1 MRSLSLDQV
10 LRLHARIIETSGGG
24 TGLRDLGRLQSA
36 LAQPLAS
43 FDGQDLYPDLMSKA
57 AALAFALVQGHPFV
71 DGNKRVGHAAMEVTL
86 LLNGYEVIAN
96 VEDQERTVL
105 AVASGDIDQDSFSEW
120 VRTVARLRK
129 Q

>member
-1 MRSLSLDQV
+1 MRSLSLDQI

-43 FDGQDLYPDLMSKA
+43 YDGNDLYPDLVSKT
-57 AALAFALVQGHPFV
+57 AALAFSLVQGHPFV
-71 DGNKRVGHAAMEVTL
+71 DGNKRIGHASMEMTL
-86 LLNGYEVIAN
+86 LVNGYEIVAE
-96 VEDQERTVL
+96 VDDQERMML
-105 AVASGDIDQDSFSEW
+105 GVASGEVGQDSFTEW
-120 VRTVARLRK
+120 VRLVARLRN

>member
-43 FDGQDLYPDLMSKA
+43 YDGEDLYPDLLSKA
-57 AALAFALVQGHPFV
+57 AAFAFSLVQGHPFV
-71 DGNKRVGHAAMEVTL
+71 DGNKRIGHASLEVAL
-86 LLNGYEVIAN
+86 LLNGYEIIAD
-96 VEDQERTVL
+96 VDDQECIVL
-105 AVASGDIDQDSFSEW
+105 GVASGEVDLDSFTVW
-120 VRTVARLRK
+120 VRDVARLRNE
-129 Q
+129 

>member
-43 FDGQDLYPDLMSKA
+43 YDGQDLYPDLISKA
-57 AALAFALVQGHPFV
+57 SALAFTLVQGHPFV
-71 DGNKRVGHAAMEVTL
+71 DGNKRIGHAAMEVTL
-86 LLNGYEVIAN
+86 LLNGYEVIADID
-96 VEDQERTVL
+96 DQERMVL
-105 AVASGDIDQDSFSEW
+105 GVASGEIDQDTFTEW
-120 VRTVARLRK
+120 VRVVARLRS